1 MKIKSIRL
9 NNIGSYKGSNN
20 TLFLDTDKYK
30 NVVLVGGKNGSG
42 KTTLLNSIKIG
53 LFGPYAFGLK
63 TDATLYYRSLR
74 QLFNYI
80 EARKKESSY
89 SIEITFELV
98 ENYITNEYVF
108 LRSWKKK
115 GDDIV
120 EDLRA
125 TKNGVILQPEDI
137 ELIQTKLKEIM
148 PPAVIDTM
156 LFDGEKIA
164 KIIEDDEIA
173 GFLKDI
179 ISVSFN
185 INVFDKMEEDV
196 NLYIEKE
203 KTRNVFSTDQIKII
217 ELKKEYEES
226 KKRIK
231 TLVDIGEKYK
241 KALENERFKLKN
253 LVKRFKNYGGITEEQ
268 KDLTYKLLE
277 DFENRRKN
285 NLAIIKNFLEEDVVF
300 YLNKEMINSI
310 NKRISKEKPVIL
322 LKYTDEIEEYLKS
335 GATKKIREEL
345 QNIVVGEDFE
355 IRLNASSRL
364 ADQIRD
370 LQKKFEDSP
379 MEKIKLA
386 LASTRED
393 LKGTRELKTVIDN
406 NENANSMDFQKLL
419 REIKAS
425 KILVE
430 DLENKLIEN
439 EKEKKKADNE
449 SNIALVKLETLEA
462 KMDGS
467 IKEENS
473 FDVARRILNV
483 AEEFR
488 KKQIAKCLTDI
499 SFLATKKFNEITEK
513 NEYVSKVLIK
523 PESYDVV
530 ILDRDGV
537 EKNIQ
542 LLSAGEKQLMVSA
555 IVWSVVKLADRN
567 MIFTFDT
574 PLARLDKDNRLLF
587 VEKILSTISDQVL
600 ILSTDEEIVGPVLA
614 KLSERISEKYLL
626 VYNEKTGRTKIEKGY
641 FK

>member
-20 TLFLDTDKYK
+20 TLFLDTDKHK

-89 SIEITFELV
+89 GVEITFEIV
-98 ENYITNEYVF
+98 ENYITNEYIF
-108 LRSWKKK
+108 LRSWRKK
-115 GDDIV
+115 GDDIA
-120 EDLRA
+120 EELRA

-137 ELIQTKLKEIM
+137 EIIQTKLKEIM

-226 KKRIK
+226 KKRIR

-268 KDLTYKLLE
+268 KDLSYKLLE
-277 DFENRRKN
+277 DFENRRKD

-370 LQKKFEDSP
+370 LQKKFEDLP
-379 MEKIKLA
+379 MENIKLA

-483 AEEFR
+483 TEEFR

-513 NEYVSKVLIK
+513 NEYVSEVLIK

-530 ILDRDGV
+530 ILDRDGI

-555 IVWSVVKLADRN
+555 IVWSIVKLADRN

-574 PLARLDKDNRLLF
+574 PLARLDRDNRLLF

-600 ILSTDEEIVGPVLA
+600 ILSTDEEIVGPILA